1 MSVDAGI
8 AIELDID
15 LHAAVTCTAISGCD
29 SEATW
34 SVVNRPCDH
43 SFTLCSRHRDQE
55 RASYANAFANGWPV
69 LCGVCLAAGVD
80 AEVMRE
86 DWYPL

>member
-15 LHAAVTCTAISGCD
+15 LHATVPCAAISGCE

-34 SVVNRPCDH
+34 SFVNRPCDH
-43 SFTLCSRHRDQE
+43 TFTVCSHHRDQE
-55 RASYANAFANGWPV
+55 RAFYANAFANGWPV
-69 LCGVCLAAGVD
+69 LCGTCGE
-80 AEVMRE
+80 AEVLRE
-86 DWYPL
+86 NWYPL